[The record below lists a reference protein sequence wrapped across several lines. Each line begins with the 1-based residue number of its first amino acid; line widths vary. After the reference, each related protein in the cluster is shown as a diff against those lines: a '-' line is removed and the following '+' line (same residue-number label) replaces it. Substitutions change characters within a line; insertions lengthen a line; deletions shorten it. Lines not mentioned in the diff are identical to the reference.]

1 MCFSVTRYGYGAA
14 CSGGG
19 GDHQPGLCG
28 LSNLGNTCF
37 MNSVLQCLSNTP
49 SLSHYFLENRHLEEL
64 NTDNPLGMRGEIARA
79 FGSLVQE
86 MWSGRHQSTVP
97 RTFKVG
103 SVPSGPRFFG
113 GLLGDEYMYNVG
125 TYMYAY
131 SVYRDAR
138 VVMLSLSYR

>member
-1 MCFSVTRYGYGAA
+1 MTRYGYGSA

-19 GDHQPGLCG
+19 HQPGLCG

-37 MNSVLQCLSNTP
+37 MSSVLQCLSNTSP
-49 SLSHYFLENRHLEEL
+49 LSLYFLENRHLQEL

-97 RTFKVG
+97 RTFKVRG
-103 SVPSGPRFFG
+103 RRGKGGGVSLPCPRH
-113 GLLGDEYMYNVG
+113 
-125 TYMYAY
+125 
-131 SVYRDAR
+131 SR
-138 VVMLSLSYR
+138 